1 MFEWYY
7 MLVESDRRATW
18 LFCGEC
24 QIAKE
29 IVPWQNLNLK
39 PKIFTRWACF
49 QLFNLP
55 WWQIEVN
62 KAFLGEI
69 LPLVKCLQTSN
80 WRKGAQ
86 ELTLNCKVLKDNF
99 GKMTKLKNDRKCL
112 PSELLNTVFSNPIVA
127 YIWPFIQQKTKL
139 RSGTSDLLWNLL
151 YEATFWFEVTKAS
164 SYAFRDSY
172 SVWSIRQLIW
182 FKYRKFKVDC
192 CIFMSRQTSNVA
204 ISSCYFCLV
213 LERNVL
219 NESRPHITAG

>member
-39 PKIFTRWACF
+39 PKIFTRCACF

-127 YIWPFIQQKTKL
+127 YIWPFIQHKRQEIKA
-139 RSGTSDLLWNLL
+139 RN
-151 YEATFWFEVTKAS
+151 FWFALKPVMWS
-164 SYAFRDSY
+164 DVLIRSYE
-172 SVWSIRQLIW
+172 SVILCISWLLLGVKYQWTDLI
-182 FKYRKFKVDC
+182 
-192 CIFMSRQTSNVA
+192 
-204 ISSCYFCLV
+204 
-213 LERNVL
+213 
-219 NESRPHITAG
+219 